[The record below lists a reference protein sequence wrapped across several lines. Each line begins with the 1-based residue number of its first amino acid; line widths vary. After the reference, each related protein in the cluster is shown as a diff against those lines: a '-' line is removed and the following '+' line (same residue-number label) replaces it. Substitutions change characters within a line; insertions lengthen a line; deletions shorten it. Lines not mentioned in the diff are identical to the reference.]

1 MDDKPEKRNT
11 AVEHT
16 HQPWDVQQ
24 LRLHGSIVAVI
35 RMDIAVSG
43 EMPLAAHRKKKKN
56 SVARLH
62 NKKQVRRRVK
72 PLIRCV
78 IFDLDDTLYDCLGQR
93 VRVTHRY
100 AAQAMVEAGLKADI
114 EAVYRARMRAFRTD
128 PMLRH
133 IDAEVTRHFRAEN
146 PEEISRI
153 AREAY
158 FNCPV
163 GKLTLFPGSL
173 PLLRFLAK
181 RGVRNFVVSFGEPKT
196 QHAKVKALGL
206 DREPSIEKIYFAD
219 RSNVLTKEA
228 AFRKIQ
234 KKTQLKPGEILVVG
248 DRPMREIRAGKE
260 LGMHTVR
267 LLHGEFKSQMPVGP
281 EEEPDYVI
289 KKIGDVRELPFSW
302 GDRPIQ
308 TENRSRNKR
317 PR

>member
-1 MDDKPEKRNT
+1 M
-11 AVEHT
+11 
-16 HQPWDVQQ
+16 
-24 LRLHGSIVAVI
+24 I
-35 RMDIAVSG
+35 R
-43 EMPLAAHRKKKKN
+43 PKRKKQIQPR
-56 SVARLH
+56 A
-62 NKKQVRRRVK
+62 
-72 PLIRCV
+72 LIRCV

-100 AAQAMVEAGLKADI
+100 AAQAMVEAGIKADI

-133 IDAEVTRHFRAEN
+133 IDAEVTRHFDAEN

-173 PLLRFLAK
+173 SLLRFLAG
-181 RGVRNFVVSFGEPKT
+181 RGVRNFIVSFGEPKI

-206 DREPSIEKIYFAD
+206 DREPSVEKIYFAD
-219 RSNVLTKEA
+219 RNNTLTKEA

-234 KKTQLKPGEILVVG
+234 KRTKLTPGEILVVG
-248 DRPMREIRAGKE
+248 DRAAREIRAGKE

-267 LLHGEFKSQMPVGP
+267 LLHGEFKSQKPIGP

-289 KKIGDVRELPFSW
+289 GKISEVRKLPFVW
-302 GDRPIQ
+302 GKDPPL
-308 TENRSRNKR
+308 
-317 PR
+317 PRRH

>member
-1 MDDKPEKRNT
+1 
-11 AVEHT
+11 
-16 HQPWDVQQ
+16 
-24 LRLHGSIVAVI
+24 
-35 RMDIAVSG
+35 MDIAVSG
-43 EMPLAAHRKKKKN
+43 EMPLPAQTKKKTKKKKKN
-56 SVARLH
+56 FVSQPRA
-62 NKKQVRRRVK
+62 KKRPMRRVK

-78 IFDLDDTLYDCLGQR
+78 IFDLDDTLYDCFGQR
-93 VRVTHRY
+93 VRVAHRY
-100 AAQAMVEAGLKADI
+100 AAQAMVEAGLKADP

-133 IDAEVTRHFRAEN
+133 IDAEVSRHFRAEH
-146 PEEISRI
+146 PEEISRA
-153 AREAY
+153 AREGY

-163 GKLTLFPGSL
+163 GKLTLFSGSL

-234 KKTQLKPGEILVVG
+234 TRTRLKPGEILIVG

-267 LLHGEFKSQMPVGP
+267 LRHGEFKSQMPVGP

-289 KKIGDVRELPFSW
+289 GNISEVRKLPFIW
-302 GDRPIQ
+302 GA
-308 TENRSRNKR
+308 EALGKK
-317 PR
+317 

>member
-1 MDDKPEKRNT
+1 MY
-11 AVEHT
+11 
-16 HQPWDVQQ
+16 
-24 LRLHGSIVAVI
+24 
-35 RMDIAVSG
+35 IAVSG
-43 EMPLAAHRKKKKN
+43 EMPLPAKKKK
-56 SVARLH
+56 
-62 NKKQVRRRVK
+62 KKRPTPHPRTKKRQVLQSVK

-93 VRVTHRY
+93 LRVTHRY
-100 AAQAMVEAGLKADI
+100 AAQAMVDAGLKADA
-114 EAVYRARMRAFRTD
+114 ETVYRARMRAFRTD

-133 IDAEVTRHFRAEN
+133 IDADVTRHFGAEN

-181 RGVRNFVVSFGEPKT
+181 RGVRNFIVSFGEPKI

-206 DREPSIEKIYFAD
+206 HHEPSVEKIYFAD
-219 RSNVLTKEA
+219 RNNVLTKEA

-234 KKTQLKPGEILVVG
+234 KRTRLTPAEILVVG
-248 DRPMREIRAGKE
+248 DRPAREIRAGKE

-267 LLHGEFKSQMPVGP
+267 LRHGEFKSQRPIGP
-281 EEEPDYVI
+281 EEEPDYV
-289 KKIGDVRELPFSW
+289 VREISKVRKLPFTW
-302 GDRPIQ
+302 GDTPQ
-308 TENRSRNKR
+308 QKKNRSRDRR

>member
-1 MDDKPEKRNT
+1 
-11 AVEHT
+11 
-16 HQPWDVQQ
+16 
-24 LRLHGSIVAVI
+24 
-35 RMDIAVSG
+35 MDIAVSE
-43 EMPLAAHRKKKKN
+43 EMPLPAQKKKKRKKKKKN
-56 SVARLH
+56 SVSQPRG
-62 NKKQVRRRVK
+62 KKRAVRRRVK

-78 IFDLDDTLYDCLGQR
+78 IFDLDDTLYDCFGQR
-93 VRVTHRY
+93 VRVAHRY
-100 AAQAMVEAGLKADI
+100 AAQAMVEAGLKADP

-133 IDAEVTRHFRAEN
+133 IDAEVSRHFRAEH
-146 PEEISRI
+146 PEEVSRA

-234 KKTQLKPGEILVVG
+234 KRTRLKPGEILVVG

-267 LLHGEFKSQMPVGP
+267 LRHGEFKSQMPTGP
-281 EEEPDYVI
+281 EEAPDYVI
-289 KKIGDVRELPFSW
+289 GNISEVRKLPYHW
-302 GDRPIQ
+302 GQ
-308 TENRSRNKR
+308 EANN
-317 PR
+317 

>member
-1 MDDKPEKRNT
+1 MTPARQKNR
-11 AVEHT
+11 
-16 HQPWDVQQ
+16 
-24 LRLHGSIVAVI
+24 
-35 RMDIAVSG
+35 SG
-43 EMPLAAHRKKKKN
+43 PTP
-56 SVARLH
+56 
-62 NKKQVRRRVK
+62 

-93 VRVTHRY
+93 VRATHRH
-100 AAQAMVEAGLKADI
+100 AAQAMVEAGLNATAD
-114 EAVYRARMRAFRTD
+114 AVYRARMRAFRTD

-133 IDAEVTRHFRAEN
+133 IDAEVARHFGAEN

-173 PLLRFLAK
+173 PLLRFLAG
-181 RGVRNFVVSFGEPKT
+181 RGIRNFIVSFGEPKI
-196 QHAKVKALGL
+196 QHAKMKVLGL
-206 DREPSIEKIYFAD
+206 DREPSVEKIYYAD

-234 KKTQLKPGEILVVG
+234 KRTRLMSSEILIVG
-248 DRPMREIRAGKE
+248 DRPAREIRAGKE

-267 LLHGEFKSQMPVGP
+267 VRHGEFKSQMPVGP

-289 KKIGDVRELPFSW
+289 GNISEVRKLPFIW
-302 GDRPIQ
+302 GAGAPG
-308 TENRSRNKR
+308 KK
-317 PR
+317 